1 MSGHKVEI
9 HIGGITKL
17 QDGTESGIFK
27 SRVLGPIELK
37 ADGLVGDKQADLK
50 HHGGLEKA
58 LHHYAFDHYKTWRSE
73 YPQLEKSLKVPGA
86 FGENISTIGLTEKD
100 ICVGDTFS
108 LGSAAIQVSQGRQP
122 CWKLGVRFGMKRMPL
137 LVQRTGR
144 LGWYYRVIETG
155 EVETGKSL
163 KLVDRPHPQWPISRL
178 IDLLYVNTKD
188 FDALESMAELELL
201 TESWRETAR
210 KRLKKRE
217 VESWTS
223 RLTNSLEAS
232 YSEAIYRVACPSPF
246 DLKVG
251 IAHAEFAAWLDA
263 QRVDSWA
270 IVTACNPYSEP
281 LSDAENA
288 QRMKHLGESLRR
300 EFPGES
306 IFQALGLAADGSWD
320 EVSVLVVGISEERAK
335 MLGKEFEQ
343 NAVVY
348 GESDAIARLIWC
360 F

>member
-73 YPQLEKSLKVPGA
+73 YPQLEQHLRTPGA
-86 FGENISTIGLTEKD
+86 FGENISTSGLTEKD

-108 LGSAAIQVSQGRQP
+108 LGSSVIQVSQGRQP

-144 LGWYYRVIETG
+144 LGWYYRVLEPGVIETSQTM
-155 EVETGKSL
+155 E
-163 KLVDRPHPQWPISRL
+163 LVDRPHPDWPISRL

-188 FDALESMAELELL
+188 FDALESMSELEFL
-201 TESWRETAR
+201 TESWRDTAR
-210 KRLKKRE
+210 NRLQKRE

-223 RLTNSLEAS
+223 RLTNSLETS
-232 YSEAIYRVACPSPF
+232 YSEAIYRVWCPSPF
-246 DLKVG
+246 DLRVG
-251 IAHAEFAAWLDA
+251 VAHAEFAAWLSA

-288 QRMKHLGESLRR
+288 QRMKHLGESLRK

-306 IFQALGLAADGSWD
+306 IFQAQGLAADGSWE
-320 EVSVLVVGISEERAK
+320 EVSFLVLGIGEERAK

-348 GESDAIARLIWC
+348 GESDAIARLVWC